1 MWLVDPD
8 PDPGRPKSRVVD
20 PNADRDPDTNLEK
33 IIPDP
38 GSSGYEMNLKKTI
51 LKN

>member
-1 MWLVDPD
+1 MCLVDPD

-20 PNADRDPDTNLEK
+20 PNADQDPDTDPEK

-38 GSSGYEMNLKKTI
+38 GSSGSEMKFEKL
-51 LKN
+51 L

>member
-1 MWLVDPD
+1 MCLVDPD

-20 PNADRDPDTNLEK
+20 PNADQDPDTDLEK

-38 GSSGYEMNLKKTI
+38 GSSVYEMNLKKTI